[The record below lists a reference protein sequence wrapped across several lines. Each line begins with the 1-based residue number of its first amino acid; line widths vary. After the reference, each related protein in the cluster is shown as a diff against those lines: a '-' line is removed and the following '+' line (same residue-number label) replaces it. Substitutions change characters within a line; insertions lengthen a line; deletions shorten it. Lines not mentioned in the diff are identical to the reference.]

1 MILSRPESIKSLSK
15 RRFFPLLRGLLGVA
29 VFVSGCSTTVLI
41 KPDLEDLMPDFGDL
55 MPDFEDLAP
64 DFEGLV
70 PDLGNLVPDFGN
82 LVGDKPQTFL
92 AGAEVQQAKSL
103 AMGSAVTKGWKII
116 DASDNRFLIGRP
128 LNIATAGRIAGEP
141 VTAPWVEVR
150 TDFNARRAGVDVV
163 AGAALIADKITEKGE
178 KSAIRIDVT

>member
-1 MILSRPESIKSLSK
+1 VILSRPESIKSLSK

-55 MPDFEDLAP
+55 MPDFGDLMPDFEDLAP
-64 DFEGLV
+64 DFEG
-70 PDLGNLVPDFGN
+70 LVPDFGN

>member
-41 KPDLEDLMPDFGDL
+41 KPDLEDLM
-55 MPDFEDLAP
+55 
-64 DFEGLV
+64 
-70 PDLGNLVPDFGN
+70 PDFGN